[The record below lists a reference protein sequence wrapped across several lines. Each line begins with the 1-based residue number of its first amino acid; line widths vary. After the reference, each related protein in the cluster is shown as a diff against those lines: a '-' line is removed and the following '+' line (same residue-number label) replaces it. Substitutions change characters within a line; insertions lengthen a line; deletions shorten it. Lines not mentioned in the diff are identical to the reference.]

1 MSEQVVSLDKSSK
14 PRPQG
19 RNVAILVG
27 MRTRVRFRIP
37 PPNLVSKEIK
47 NTLSTLNTRT
57 WGFLCVTVSG
67 LILLLLQPNAMVAV
81 IKY

>member
-1 MSEQVVSLDKSSK
+1 MYT
-14 PRPQG
+14 P
-19 RNVAILVG
+19 
-27 MRTRVRFRIP
+27 P
-37 PPNLVSKEIK
+37 PPNLVSKVIK

-81 IKY
+81 TKY

>member
-1 MSEQVVSLDKSSK
+1 MYT
-14 PRPQG
+14 P
-19 RNVAILVG
+19 
-27 MRTRVRFRIP
+27 P

-57 WGFLCVTVSG
+57 WGFLCVIVSG